1 MRTRSLAVAG
11 VLGILASLALATPA
25 VAAPGGADGNN
36 CWGVVSSQ
44 AARSDGGLGAHA
56 SSFDEPRL
64 GIGNVARAFNVD
76 GPGGLG
82 TLLASIDGN
91 DATGCEQ

>member
-1 MRTRSLAVAG
+1 MYIRSLAIAG
-11 VLGILASLALATPA
+11 VLGVGGSLALASPA
-25 VAAPGGADGNN
+25 VAADGSN

-64 GIGNVARAFNVD
+64 GIGNVARLFDVE

-91 DATGCEQ
+91 DATHC

>member
-1 MRTRSLAVAG
+1 MRTRTRTLAVAG
-11 VLGILASLALATPA
+11 IVGIAASLTLAGPA
-25 VAAPGGADGNN
+25 VAAEADGSN
-36 CWGVVSSQ
+36 CWGVVSAQ
-44 AARSDGGLGAHA
+44 AARSDGGLGSHS

-64 GIGNVARAFNVD
+64 GIGNVARLFGAD

-91 DATGCEQ
+91 DATYC

>member
-1 MRTRSLAVAG
+1 MPSFARWLAFA
-11 VLGILASLALATPA
+11 LLAWPSGFATA
-25 VAAPGGADGNN
+25 VAAEGSN

-64 GIGNVARAFNVD
+64 GIGNVARLFNVE

-91 DATGCEQ
+91 DATHC

>member
-1 MRTRSLAVAG
+1 MYIRSLAIAG
-11 VLGILASLALATPA
+11 VLGVGASLALASPA
-25 VAAPGGADGNN
+25 VAADGSN

-44 AARSDGGLGAHA
+44 SARSDGGLGAHA

-64 GIGNVARAFNVD
+64 GIGNVARLFNVE

-91 DATGCEQ
+91 DATHC

>member
-11 VLGILASLALATPA
+11 VLGIVASLALAGPA
-25 VAAPGGADGNN
+25 VAAEGSN
-36 CWGVVSSQ
+36 CWGVVVDRRPAPTAGS
-44 AARSDGGLGAHA
+44 GAHS

-64 GIGNVARAFNVD
+64 GIGNVARLFNVE

-91 DATGCEQ
+91 DATHC

>member
-1 MRTRSLAVAG
+1 MRTRTRALALTG
-11 VLGILASLALATPA
+11 VVGIVASLALATPA
-25 VAAPGGADGNN
+25 MAADGSS

-64 GIGNVARAFNVD
+64 GIGNVARLFNVN

-91 DATGCEQ
+91 DATHC

>member
-1 MRTRSLAVAG
+1 MRTRTRA
-11 VLGILASLALATPA
+11 LALAGAVGIVASVALAAPA
-25 VAAPGGADGNN
+25 VAADGSN

-44 AARSDGGLGAHA
+44 AARSDGGLGAHS

-64 GIGNVARAFNVD
+64 GLGNVARLFGVD

-91 DATGCEQ
+91 DATHC

>member
-1 MRTRSLAVAG
+1 MYIRSLAIAG
-11 VLGILASLALATPA
+11 ALGVGASLALASPA
-25 VAAPGGADGNN
+25 VAADGSN

-64 GIGNVARAFNVD
+64 GIGNVARLFNVE

-91 DATGCEQ
+91 DATRC

>member
-1 MRTRSLAVAG
+1 MRIRTLAVAGALGIIASLAVA
-11 VLGILASLALATPA
+11 APA
-25 VAAPGGADGNN
+25 VAAEGSN

-56 SSFDEPRL
+56 SSFEEPRL
-64 GIGNVARAFNVD
+64 GIGNVARLFNVE

-91 DATGCEQ
+91 DATHC

>member
-1 MRTRSLAVAG
+1 MYIRSLAIAG
-11 VLGILASLALATPA
+11 VLGVGASLALASPA
-25 VAAPGGADGNN
+25 VAADGTN

-64 GIGNVARAFNVD
+64 GIGNVARLFNVE

-91 DATGCEQ
+91 DATHC

>member
-1 MRTRSLAVAG
+1 MYIRSLAIAG
-11 VLGILASLALATPA
+11 VLGVGASLALASPA
-25 VAAPGGADGNN
+25 MAADGSN

-64 GIGNVARAFNVD
+64 GIGNVARLFNVE

-91 DATGCEQ
+91 DATHC

>member
-1 MRTRSLAVAG
+1 MKIPSLAVAG
-11 VLGILASLALATPA
+11 VLGVGATLAVASPA
-25 VAAPGGADGNN
+25 VAADGSN

-56 SSFDEPRL
+56 SSFEEPRL
-64 GIGNVARAFNVD
+64 GIGNVARFFNVE

-82 TLLASIDGN
+82 ALLASIDGN
-91 DATGCEQ
+91 DATHC

>member
-1 MRTRSLAVAG
+1 MKIRSLAVAG
-11 VLGILASLALATPA
+11 VLGVVATLAVASPA
-25 VAAPGGADGNN
+25 VAADGSN

-56 SSFDEPRL
+56 SSFEEPRL
-64 GIGNVARAFNVD
+64 GIGNVARFFKVE

-91 DATGCEQ
+91 DATHC